1 MYFFFQKKLYT
12 YLASILV
19 CNFLL
24 NKMVFASSLPVLG
37 THFELCAWSDK
48 MFCSQANLIRMS
60 WNEICE
66 TWMDSQS
73 IQKVVFI
80 VNQDIPIPV
89 TIVSA
94 LKLQCRVFTKR
105 FKSRVFLQRQ
115 LWIVNYYVKSSS
127 NNLSKENIKT
137 GVSREKK

>member
-1 MYFFFQKKLYT
+1 
-12 YLASILV
+12 
-19 CNFLL
+19 
-24 NKMVFASSLPVLG
+24 
-37 THFELCAWSDK
+37 
-48 MFCSQANLIRMS
+48 MS

-89 TIVSA
+89 AIVSA

-115 LWIVNYYVKSSS
+115 LLIVNYYVKSSS

-137 GVSREKK
+137 GVSREKKKFILAF